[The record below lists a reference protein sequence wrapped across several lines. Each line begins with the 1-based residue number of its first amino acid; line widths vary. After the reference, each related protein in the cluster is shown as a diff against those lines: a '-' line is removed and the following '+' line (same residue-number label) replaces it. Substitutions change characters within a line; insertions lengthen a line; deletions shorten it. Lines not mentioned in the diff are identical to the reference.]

1 MALQAAVRAVLTTCL
16 VAALAGC
23 GFHLRN
29 AQSFAFDTVAVTPE
43 RGAGVAGELARY
55 FGERLRP
62 MAPAAGQPPV
72 QAIVDI
78 LDETREQVVAGVNT
92 SGQVRELQLRLRAK
106 FRVRTPQGRELISPT
121 TISQQRE
128 LSFNETVVLAKDAEQ
143 AALYQDMQADIVQQI
158 LRRVATI
165 KRLDGQ

>member
-1 MALQAAVRAVLTTCL
+1 MHGALRTLLTALL
-16 VAALAGC
+16 VGLLAGC

-43 RGAGVAGELARY
+43 RGTGVAGELARY

-62 MAPAAGQPPV
+62 LVAAQGQAPV

-78 LDETREQVVAGVNT
+78 LGETREQVVAGVSS
-92 SGQVRELQLRLRAK
+92 SGQVRELQLRLRVQ

-121 TISQQRE
+121 TIAQQRE

-143 AALYQDMQADIVQQI
+143 AALYQEMQADIVQQI
-158 LRRVATI
+158 LRRVGAI

>member
-1 MALQAAVRAVLTTCL
+1 MNTTLRYVWGALVVFAL
-16 VAALAGC
+16 VGC
-23 GFHLRN
+23 GFHLRSS
-29 AQSFAFDTVAVTPE
+29 QSFAFETVAVTPE

-55 FGERLRP
+55 FGNRLRP
-62 MAPAAGQPPV
+62 VAPAQGVEPV
-72 QAIVDI
+72 QVIVDI
-78 LDETREQVVAGVNT
+78 LEEVREQSVAGVNA

-143 AALYQDMQADIVQQI
+143 AALYQEMQSDVVQQI
-158 LRRVATI
+158 LRRVGSI
-165 KRLDGQ
+165 KNLAGQ

>member
-1 MALQAAVRAVLTTCL
+1 MRAAVRTVMAIALAGAV
-16 VAALAGC
+16 AGC

-55 FGERLRP
+55 FGDRVRP
-62 MAPAAGQPPV
+62 AAPAAGQPPV

-78 LDETREQVVAGVNT
+78 LDETREQAVAGVNT
-92 SGQVRELQLRLRAK
+92 SGQVRELQLRLRVQ

-121 TISQQRE
+121 TIAQQRE

-143 AALYQDMQADIVQQI
+143 AALYQDMQSDIVQQI
-158 LRRVATI
+158 LRRVAAI
-165 KRLDGQ
+165 QRLDGQ

>member
-1 MALQAAVRAVLTTCL
+1 MAEVLRYWWVAL
-16 VAALAGC
+16 VVSALAGC
-23 GFHLRN
+23 GFHLRSS
-29 AQSFAFDTVAVTPE
+29 QSFAFETVAVTPE

-55 FGERLRP
+55 FGDRLRP
-62 MAPAAGQPPV
+62 VAPAQGTEPV

-78 LDETREQVVAGVNT
+78 LEEVREQSVAGVNA

-128 LSFNETVVLAKDAEQ
+128 LSFNETVILAKDAEQ
-143 AALYQDMQADIVQQI
+143 AALYQEMQSDIVQQI
-158 LRRVATI
+158 LRRVGSI
-165 KRLDGQ
+165 KNLTGQ

>member
-1 MALQAAVRAVLTTCL
+1 MPLHAAIRSVLAACL
-16 VAALAGC
+16 VALLAGC

-29 AQSFAFDTVAVTPE
+29 AQSFAFETVAVTPE

-62 MAPAAGQPPV
+62 VAPAAGQVPV

-78 LDETREQVVAGVNT
+78 LEEVREQSVAGVNA

-106 FRVRTPQGRELISPT
+106 FRVRTPQGRELIGPT
-121 TISQQRE
+121 SIAQQRE

>member
-1 MALQAAVRAVLTTCL
+1 MSTTVRIWLAGVLLAT
-16 VAALAGC
+16 LAGC
-23 GFHLRN
+23 GFHLRSS
-29 AQSFAFDTVAVTPE
+29 QSYVFDTVAVTPE

-62 MAPAAGQPPV
+62 LAPAKGQEPV
-72 QAIVDI
+72 QAIVDV

-92 SGQVRELQLRLRAK
+92 SGQVRELQLRLRVQ
-106 FRVRTPQGRELISPT
+106 FRVRTPKGRELISPT
-121 TISQQRE
+121 TIAQQRE

-165 KRLDGQ
+165 QRLDGQ

>member
-1 MALQAAVRAVLTTCL
+1 MQRIARTVLAAALIAT
-16 VAALAGC
+16 LAGC

-29 AQSFAFDTVAVTPE
+29 AQTFAFDTVAVTPE

-62 MAPAAGQPPV
+62 VAPAAGQPPV

-92 SGQVRELQLRLRAK
+92 SGQVRELQLRLKAR

>member
-1 MALQAAVRAVLTTCL
+1 MALQAAVRTVLTACL
-16 VAALAGC
+16 VASLAGC

-29 AQSFAFDTVAVTPE
+29 AQSFVFDTVAVTPE
-43 RGAGVAGELARY
+43 RGSGVAGELARY
-55 FGERLRP
+55 FGDRLRP
-62 MAPAAGQPPV
+62 VAPAAGQPPV

-92 SGQVRELQLRLRAK
+92 SGQVRELQLRLRAR

-128 LSFNETVVLAKDAEQ
+128 LTFNETVVLAKDAEQ

-165 KRLDGQ
+165 QRLDGQ

>member
-1 MALQAAVRAVLTTCL
+1 MRAAVRTVMAIALAGAV
-16 VAALAGC
+16 AGC

-55 FGERLRP
+55 FGDRVRP
-62 MAPAAGQPPV
+62 VAPAAGQPPV

-78 LDETREQVVAGVNT
+78 LDETREQAVAGVNT
-92 SGQVRELQLRLRAK
+92 SGQVRELQLRLRVQ

-121 TISQQRE
+121 TIAQQRE

-143 AALYQDMQADIVQQI
+143 AALYQDMQSDIVQQI
-158 LRRVATI
+158 LRRVAAI
-165 KRLDGQ
+165 QRLDGQ